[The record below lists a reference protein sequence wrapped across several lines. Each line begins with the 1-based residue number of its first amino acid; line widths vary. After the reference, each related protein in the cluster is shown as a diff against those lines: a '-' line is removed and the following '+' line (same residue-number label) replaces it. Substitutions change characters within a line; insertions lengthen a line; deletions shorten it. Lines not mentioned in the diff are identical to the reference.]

1 MYLHLLVNNVMQNAE
16 VDIVDRYDF
25 HVEKVFHKQ
34 NDMLIKKA

>member
-1 MYLHLLVNNVMQNAE
+1 MYLSLLVNNAMQSAE

-25 HVEKVFHKQ
+25 YVEKVFHKQ